1 MLVVSHTQGQKLQSL
16 FSLRMLWKD
25 NKIADQPLPQGF
37 SLKKQVGP
45 HQFFEEKALGTRLIE
60 DVCSMRCRRFRAV
73 SEQRT
78 RKESQRPREKWL
90 SSHFS
95 CGQNRQSRSSVY
107 LCYETKRTRL
117 LHRLRCM
124 SHGGCSEQKSN
135 VYFPYRYRFV
145 LKEISIQKT
154 NAVIQCWSMVFLFQ
168 GSNEASVTPKLLSFR
183 ASLILTFRQASP
195 PLSFGSS
202 HEETGRVPERK
213 RYVVSP
219 LNAGT
224 SIDSKEAIILMFPFP
239 MLL

>member
-1 MLVVSHTQGQKLQSL
+1 MLADAQISSLGYLWLDYDQRRGEGGGSLGAWWGCSSFRTRRDRNCSLCSHWGCSGRTTKLQINLVPRAFPS
-16 FSLRMLWKD
+16 
-25 NKIADQPLPQGF
+25 
-37 SLKKQVGP
+37 
-45 HQFFEEKALGTRLIE
+45 KALETRLIE

-78 RKESQRPREKWL
+78 MKESQRPREKWL

-107 LCYETKRTRL
+107 LCSETKRTRL

-154 NAVIQCWSMVFLFQ
+154 NAVIQCWSMVFLF
-168 GSNEASVTPKLLSFR
+168 
-183 ASLILTFRQASP
+183 
-195 PLSFGSS
+195 
-202 HEETGRVPERK
+202 
-213 RYVVSP
+213 
-219 LNAGT
+219 
-224 SIDSKEAIILMFPFP
+224 
-239 MLL
+239 